1 MNIDITDQ
9 EGGGPRFYIGIDTH
23 TDTHTL
29 AVLNTAGHV
38 ESTATY
44 PTTMDGLTTI
54 CRLIGSLGDPE
65 DLMIGIEGT
74 NSYGAGLNRAL
85 QGAGYTTWEVLR
97 PTRQVRRRDGKSDPI
112 DAVEAARTVM
122 SGRGISIPK
131 TSDGPAESLR
141 YLTRVRNKY
150 VSMMTSLTNM
160 ITALLITAPTPIREK
175 YIKASPATLKALAS
189 SRPGVLDPESVDFHV
204 MATLKSLAQTHQG
217 LQQSADGLE
226 QQMSTILAQHYPALM
241 DVAGVGPCNAS
252 KLMAMAGDNPQRIH
266 SEGAFAKM
274 CGASPIPASSG
285 RTDRHRLNRGG
296 NRQAN
301 AALHSITLSRM
312 RHHQPTKDY
321 VARQIARGK
330 QTPDIMRQ
338 LKRAICREIYPLLQ
352 NPAHIEPT
360 PDLRA
365 LRISHGITQTQ
376 AATALGTWPS
386 RISDIETRQRP
397 LPTLKTNYHH
407 WLQTLD
413 TP

>member
-1 MNIDITDQ
+1 M
-9 EGGGPRFYIGIDTH
+9 
-23 TDTHTL
+23 
-29 AVLNTAGHV
+29 LNTAGHV

-85 QGAGYTTWEVLR
+85 QGAGYTTWKCYAR
-97 PTRQVRRRDGKSDPI
+97 PVRSGVVMVNQIPSTQSKLPGPSCP
-112 DAVEAARTVM
+112 DAGSR
-122 SGRGISIPK
+122 SRK
-131 TSDGPAESLR
+131 QSDGPAESLR

-189 SRPGVLDPESVDFHV
+189 SRPGVLDPQSVDFHV

-338 LKRAICREIYPLLQ
+338 LKRAICREIYPL
-352 NPAHIEPT
+352 PKT
-360 PDLRA
+360 PHT
-365 LRISHGITQTQ
+365 SSPHQTC
-376 AATALGTWPS
+376 
-386 RISDIETRQRP
+386 E
-397 LPTLKTNYHH
+397 H
-407 WLQTLD
+407 
-413 TP
+413 